1 MFVTFVVTTEGE
13 IRDIQILKGLGFG
26 ADEESIRV
34 ISKMPRWNPGMQS
47 GRAVNVRYNLP
58 ISFQLGDGK
67 EIKDNES
74 DKKVGLV
81 EPCLLYTSRCV

>member
-1 MFVTFVVTTEGE
+1 MCIRDRGRVFLNFIITSEGE
-13 IRDIQILKGLGFG
+13 IKDITILKGLGFG

-58 ISFQLGDGK
+58 ISFQLGDG
-67 EIKDNES
+67 
-74 DKKVGLV
+74 
-81 EPCLLYTSRCV
+81 CLLYTSRCV